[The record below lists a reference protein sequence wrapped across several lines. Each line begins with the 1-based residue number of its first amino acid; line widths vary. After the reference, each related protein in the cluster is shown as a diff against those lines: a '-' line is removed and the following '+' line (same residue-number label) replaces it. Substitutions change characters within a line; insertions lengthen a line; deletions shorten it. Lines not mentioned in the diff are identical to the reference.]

1 MPDREPRPYQ
11 FRLITLFLLTAVLAV
26 PLGLLFGDPSLV
38 LVSLVEGILL
48 LLIVAWFLFIYGELN
63 SDSPSQGQ
71 VAIAT
76 VMIVIALIVG
86 AALLVSTFRSQAHPQ
101 PPTGEEPI
109 GQSFQSDNPS
119 RLIYG
124 PLGLACQFPSADS
137 EAERA

>member
-1 MPDREPRPYQ
+1 MPEQESRPYQ

-86 AALLVSTFRSQAHPQ
+86 AGLLVSTFRNQARPQ
-101 PPTGEEPI
+101 PATGEEPV
-109 GQSFQSDNPS
+109 GQAF
-119 RLIYG
+119 
-124 PLGLACQFPSADS
+124 
-137 EAERA
+137 

>member
-1 MPDREPRPYQ
+1 MPDLEPHPYQ

-86 AALLVSTFRSQAHPQ
+86 AALLVSTFRSQARPK
-101 PPTGEEPI
+101 PPTGEEPV
-109 GQSFQSDNPS
+109 GQAYQPDNAS
-119 RLIYG
+119 RLTRG
-124 PLGLACQFPSADS
+124 PLGFAYQPP
-137 EAERA
+137 RAS